1 MEWRIR
7 EGLFSH
13 GKTNSC
19 GVAISFVSTKAL
31 NILNIKRDNLGH
43 ILVIEAKYDD
53 SFFGHINI
61 YNANTKPGQL
71 HTLSDLIDIL
81 ETF

>member
-1 MEWRIR
+1 M
-7 EGLFSH
+7 
-13 GKTNSC
+13 
-19 GVAISFVSTKAL
+19 
-31 NILNIKRDNLGH
+31 KRDNLGH

-61 YNANTKPGQL
+61 YNATTKPGQL